1 MMKNNIS
8 ILLIGLLMLS
18 CVWLEDK
25 LEGEDQEL
33 IFYIVPEL
41 ETNAMGYYQL
51 PLDGN
56 NTKFTIQPVHA
67 YVGYKDFENFDFL
80 DAEGVIV
87 EWYSNLYYS
96 NNDSIGYYRRLYGE
110 NESYT
115 YYSSDTSYI
124 FSGNMNQLKST
135 VNFSSTSDIKG
146 MAETNVTVLSQMLGD
161 TLVLSASTIDKY
173 DNCPTDSCW
182 VAMPFI
188 ITK

>member
-8 ILLIGLLMLS
+8 VLLIGSLMFS
-18 CVWLEDK
+18 CVWLEEK
-25 LEGEDQEL
+25 LDGEDPEL

-41 ETNAMGYYQL
+41 EVNAGGYYQL
-51 PLDGN
+51 PLDSS
-56 NTKFTIQPVHA
+56 NTNITTQPVHA

-80 DAEGVIV
+80 DAEGAIV

-96 NNDSIGYYRRLYGE
+96 NNDTIGYFRRLYGE
-110 NESYT
+110 NGSYT
-115 YYSSDTSYI
+115 YYSPDTSYI
-124 FSGNMNQLKST
+124 FSGNFNQLKST
-135 VNFSSTSDIKG
+135 VDFSSTSDIKG
-146 MAETNVTVLSQMLGD
+146 MAKTNVTVLSQMLGD
-161 TLVLSASTIDKY
+161 TLVLSASTVDNY

>member
-8 ILLIGLLMLS
+8 IPLIGLLMIS

-25 LEGEDQEL
+25 LEGEDPEL

-56 NTKFTIQPVHA
+56 NTKFTTQPVHA
-67 YVGYKDFENFDFL
+67 YVGYKDFENFDFI

-124 FSGNMNQLKST
+124 FSGNMIQLKST